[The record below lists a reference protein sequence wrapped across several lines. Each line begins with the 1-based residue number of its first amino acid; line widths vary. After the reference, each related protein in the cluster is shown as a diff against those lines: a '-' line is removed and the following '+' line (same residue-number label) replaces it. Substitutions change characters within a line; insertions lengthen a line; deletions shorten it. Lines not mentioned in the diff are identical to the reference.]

1 MFGALSST
9 ILIRLFFFNDS
20 TGQNTLLIRI
30 MTLKI
35 PNEIWEFLKQMYDG
49 NEKVKAMQALDLVQE
64 FEMQRMKESKTIK
77 ELTGFLTQST
87 M

>member
-1 MFGALSST
+1 
-9 ILIRLFFFNDS
+9 
-20 TGQNTLLIRI
+20 